1 MSSRDGG
8 GKTRVWIVAAS
19 AARRS
24 ELERV
29 VQEDSSLLVAGSV
42 SHLSALAQ
50 RGVESRP
57 DVALVDLAEHD
68 PQIAATSRTLKQ
80 VGAAV
85 VVLVDDPGQNWTRQV
100 LRAGVLGIL
109 PRNSTPAEIHSAIH
123 AARRGLLLLEPELIR
138 EIVMPTSRPAA
149 DTAFEVMEELT
160 DREIEVLRMLAEGFS
175 NKEIASRLGISDHT
189 VKFHISSI
197 LAKLGASSR
206 TEAVT
211 VGVRNGLILL

>member
-1 MSSRDGG
+1 MSSRNGG
-8 GKTRVWIVAAS
+8 GKTRVWIAAAS

-29 VQEDSSLLVAGSV
+29 VQEDWSLLVAGSV

-57 DVALVDLAEHD
+57 DVALVDLAEPD
-68 PQIAATSRTLKQ
+68 PQIAATSLALQ
-80 VGAAV
+80 QSGAAV
-85 VVLVDDPGQNWTRQV
+85 VVLVDDPSQNWTKQT

-109 PRNSTPAEIHSAIH
+109 ARNSASAEIHSAIH
-123 AARRGLLLLEPELIR
+123 AARRGLLLLEPEFIR
-138 EIVMPTSRPAA
+138 GFVTTSSRPAA
-149 DTAFEVMEELT
+149 DTDFEIMEELT

-189 VKFHISSI
+189 AKFHISSI

>member
-1 MSSRDGG
+1 MSSRNGG
-8 GKTRVWIVAAS
+8 GKTRVWIAAAS

-29 VQEDSSLLVAGSV
+29 VQEDWSLLVAGSV

-57 DVALVDLAEHD
+57 DVALVDLAEPD
-68 PQIAATSRTLKQ
+68 PQVAVTSLALQ
-80 VGAAV
+80 QSGAAV
-85 VVLVDDPGQNWTRQV
+85 VVLVDDPSQNWTKQT

-109 PRNSTPAEIHSAIH
+109 ARNSASAEIHSAIH
-123 AARRGLLLLEPELIR
+123 AARRGLLLLEPEFIR
-138 EIVMPTSRPAA
+138 GFVTTSSRPAA
-149 DTAFEVMEELT
+149 DTDFEIMEELT

>member
-1 MSSRDGG
+1 MSSRNGG
-8 GKTRVWIVAAS
+8 GKTRVWIAAAS

-29 VQEDSSLLVAGSV
+29 VQADWSLLVAGSV

-57 DVALVDLAEHD
+57 DVALVDLAEPD
-68 PQIAATSRTLKQ
+68 PQIAATSLALQ
-80 VGAAV
+80 QSGAAV
-85 VVLVDDPGQNWTRQV
+85 VVLVDDPSQNWTKQT

-109 PRNSTPAEIHSAIH
+109 ARNSASAEIHSAIH
-123 AARRGLLLLEPELIR
+123 AARRGLLLLEPEFIR
-138 EIVMPTSRPAA
+138 GFVTTSSRPAA
-149 DTAFEVMEELT
+149 DTDFEIMEELT

-189 VKFHISSI
+189 AKFHISSI

>member
-1 MSSRDGG
+1 MSSRNGG

-19 AARRS
+19 AARRN
-24 ELERV
+24 ELERAI
-29 VQEDSSLLVAGSV
+29 QEDSTLFAAGSV
-42 SHLSALAQ
+42 SHHSALAQ
-50 RGVESRP
+50 RELESRP
-57 DVALVDLAEHD
+57 DVALVDLAEPD
-68 PQIAATSRTLKQ
+68 PQIAATSLALQKA
-80 VGAAV
+80 GAAV
-85 VVLVDDPGQNWTRQV
+85 VVLVDDPGQNWTKQT

-109 PRNSTPAEIHSAIH
+109 PSNSSAAEIHSAIH
-123 AARRGLLLLEPELIR
+123 AARRGLLLVEPELIR
-138 EIVMPTSRPAA
+138 ELVMPTSRPAV
-149 DTAFEVMEELT
+149 DSDFEIMEELT
-160 DREIEVLRMLAEGFS
+160 DREVEVLRMLAEGFS

>member
-1 MSSRDGG
+1 MSSRNGG
-8 GKTRVWIVAAS
+8 GKTRVWIAAAS
-19 AARRS
+19 PARRS

-29 VQEDSSLLVAGSV
+29 IQEDSSLLAAGSV

-50 RGVESRP
+50 RRAESRS
-57 DVALVDLAEHD
+57 DVALVDVAEHD
-68 PQIAATSRTLKQ
+68 PQIAATSLALQQT
-80 VGAAV
+80 GAAV
-85 VVLVDDPGQNWTRQV
+85 VVLVDDPGQNWTKQM

-109 PRNSTPAEIHSAIH
+109 PRNSSSPEIHSAIH
-123 AARRGLLLLEPELIR
+123 AASRGLLLLEPELIR
-138 EIVMPTSRPAA
+138 EIVMPTFRPAA
-149 DTAFEVMEELT
+149 DTDFEIMEELT

-211 VGVRNGLILL
+211 VGVRKGLILL